1 MRLVRV
7 WLPVAIVAAGLIVIV
22 ATGGSE
28 TGVEGGAGIIG
39 AGASVWLLNVI
50 FRVGVQGERDR
61 DAEDEARD
69 FYDAHGYWPDEA
81 PAAGAEPPAAPGP
94 PPPGDALS
102 GDAPSGD
109 APSGPDPSADPHR
122 PAPHRRSADPR
133 RSPDRS
139 GGTARRPPRRP

>member
-7 WLPVAIVAAGLIVIV
+7 WLPLAIIAAGLIVIV

-50 FRVGVQGERDR
+50 FRVGVQGESDR

-81 PAAGAEPPAAPGP
+81 PPADAKPPAPAP
-94 PPPGDALS
+94 AAA
-102 GDAPSGD
+102 APSVPE
-109 APSGPDPSADPHR
+109 PSSDPHR
-122 PAPHRRSADPR
+122 PDANRQSGHSRRS
-133 RSPDRS
+133 SDRP
-139 GGTARRPPRRP
+139 GVPARRPPRRP

>member
-1 MRLVRV
+1 MRFVRV
-7 WLPVAIVAAGLIVIV
+7 WLPLGIIAAGLIVIV

-69 FYDAHGYWPDEA
+69 YYAEHGYWPDEA
-81 PAAGAEPPAAPGP
+81 PPEAPPERGPAGQPR
-94 PPPGDALS
+94 
-102 GDAPSGD
+102 
-109 APSGPDPSADPHR
+109 DPHR
-122 PAPHRRSADPR
+122 HAPHPHQPPGHSAGP
-133 RSPDRS
+133 P
-139 GGTARRPPRRP
+139 RRPPRRP

>member
-1 MRLVRV
+1 MRFVRV
-7 WLPVAIVAAGLIVIV
+7 WLPLAIIAAGLIVIV

-69 FYDAHGYWPDEA
+69 FYAEHGYWPDEA
-81 PAAGAEPPAAPGP
+81 PPAPEPEPRPAPR
-94 PPPGDALS
+94 S
-102 GDAPSGD
+102 
-109 APSGPDPSADPHR
+109 DPHR
-122 PAPHRRSADPR
+122 HAPHPHQPPR
-133 RSPDRS
+133 HT
-139 GGTARRPPRRP
+139 GGPPRRPPRRPSP

>member
-1 MRLVRV
+1 MRFVRV
-7 WLPVAIVAAGLIVIV
+7 WLPVLIIAGGIIVII

-69 FYDAHGYWPDEA
+69 FYAEHGYWPDEA
-81 PAAGAEPPAAPGP
+81 PPPQDAPPAAHAHPHRQP
-94 PPPGDALS
+94 TPARHPPGRA
-102 GDAPSGD
+102 
-109 APSGPDPSADPHR
+109 
-122 PAPHRRSADPR
+122 
-133 RSPDRS
+133 
-139 GGTARRPPRRP
+139 GTPARRPPRRP